1 MWHFLSGARMTRV
14 FSITTLALL
23 ALTTLPPR
31 SDAGPAH
38 EPYGSSGADTLT
50 TKVVSDI
57 PAAGKSAAVTIR
69 LTAPNGQ
76 PVTLEDLIVA
86 HTQKIHLLIVEETL
100 TDYHHEHP
108 VPTGTPGEYRFDFA
122 PRYGGIYH
130 LWADLVPTSTG
141 KQQYSQT
148 LMQIE
153 GPSPTPVRTINSTA
167 DAGDLRFEISR
178 ENNDPFHAKSATLIK
193 AKVTTKDGR
202 DFTALEPVMGA
213 FAHMV
218 AFPTALNSIAHIHP
232 LGKEP
237 EQPSER
243 GGPDLSFYFVPEKEG
258 YYKMFL
264 QVQVD
269 GRNRF
274 AAFGVQGRASPPRL
288 HRTRRIHVSD
298 APGSPQPGPANCPKC
313 GMPLMKK

>member
-1 MWHFLSGARMTRV
+1 MTRF
-14 FSITTLALL
+14 FSVPLLVASALA
-23 ALTTLPPR
+23 AFPCR
-31 SDAGPAH
+31 VEAGPAH

-50 TKVVSDI
+50 TKVVSEV
-57 PAAGKSAAVTIR
+57 PAAGKSAPVTIR

-76 PVTLEDLIVA
+76 PVTLDDLSVA

-130 LWADLVPTSTG
+130 LWADLVPISTG

-153 GPSPTPVRTINSTA
+153 GPPATPVRTINSIA

-178 ENNDPFHAKSATLIK
+178 ENDAPFHARSATLIK
-193 AKVTTKDGR
+193 AKVITKDGR
-202 DFTALEPVMGA
+202 DFTNLEPVMGA

-232 LGKEP
+232 LGLEP
-237 EQPSER
+237 TEPSER

-258 YYKMFL
+258 FYKMFL
-264 QVQVD
+264 QVQVG

-274 AAFGVQGRASPPRL
+274 AAFGVNVGPPL
-288 HRTRRIHVSD
+288 PT
-298 APGSPQPGPANCPKC
+298 APKVAGEYVCPMHPEVTQPGPANCPKC
-313 GMPLMKK
+313 GMALVPK

>member
-1 MWHFLSGARMTRV
+1 MTRLFPFIV
-14 FSITTLALL
+14 LAALALMG
-23 ALTTLPPR
+23 LPTR
-31 SDAGPAH
+31 VDGGPAH

-50 TKVVSDI
+50 TKVVSDV
-57 PAAGKSAAVTIR
+57 PTAGKSAPVTIR
-69 LTAPNGQ
+69 LTSPSGQ
-76 PVTLEDLIVA
+76 PVTLDDLIVA

-130 LWADLVPTSTG
+130 LWADLVPISTG

-148 LMQIE
+148 LMQID
-153 GPSPTPVRTINSTA
+153 GPPATPVQTINSTA
-167 DAGDLRFEISR
+167 DAGDLRFEISL
-178 ENNDPFHAKSATLIK
+178 ENNTPFHARSATLIK

-202 DFTALEPVMGA
+202 DFTNLEPVMGA

-258 YYKMFL
+258 FYKMFL
-264 QVQVD
+264 QIQVG

-274 AAFGVQGRASPPRL
+274 AAFGVNVEPPL
-288 HRTRRIHVSD
+288 
-298 APGSPQPGPANCPKC
+298 PGSDGPGEYTCPMHPEVSQPGPTKCPKC
-313 GMPLMKK
+313 GMDLVKK